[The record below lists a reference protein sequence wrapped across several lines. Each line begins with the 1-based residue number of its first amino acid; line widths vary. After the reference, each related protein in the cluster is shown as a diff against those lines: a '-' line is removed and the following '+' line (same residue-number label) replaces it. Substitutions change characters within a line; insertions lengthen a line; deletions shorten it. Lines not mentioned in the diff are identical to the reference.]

1 MHKQLYISGPVREK
15 WPKAVRAI
23 ESIAARPFSH
33 YRILA
38 EVRKDVVIAEC
49 RANAAKKKKNRM
61 RNIWL
66 VSTKERDAYA
76 GPGNVMNIPSLMQ
89 TVTCIDRSLS
99 LTGLCGH

>member
-1 MHKQLYISGPVREK
+1 MAPVREK

-38 EVRKDVVIAEC
+38 EVTKDVVIAKC
-49 RANAAKKKKNRM
+49 RANAVKKKNRT

-66 VSTKERDAYA
+66 VSTQERDAYA
-76 GPGNVMNIPSLMQ
+76 GLSNVMNMPKFIE